1 VLIIDR
7 FEGDFAVCEV
17 ENGET
22 VNIPRTELPLSAD
35 EGDCL
40 ITVAKGVYAID
51 ADETA
56 RRKKRIREKM
66 SRLFSD

>member
-1 VLIIDR
+1 MPVIDR

-22 VNIPRTELPLSAD
+22 VNIPRSELPSSAR

-40 ITVAKGVYAID
+40 IAVVEGVYAID

-56 RRKKRIREKM
+56 RRRKRIREKM